1 MIYNFKDL
9 QTVFFHPSYGQYIA
23 SGSGIGTITFTMATD
38 RTVQD
43 VAADGRV
50 MSSKVEG
57 ENGSI
62 AIAIQQTSQFH
73 KWLQGLYNY
82 LKSVDA
88 SEWTQLTITAD
99 SAVMGDNN
107 QCTGCGF
114 QKRAD
119 LPYQAQGQLV
129 TYTILA
135 ESVFES

>member
-1 MIYNFKDL
+1 MIYSFKDL
-9 QTVFFHPSYGQYIA
+9 QTVFSHPAYGRYVA
-23 SGSGIGTITFTMATD
+23 TGSGIGTITFSMATD

-43 VAADGRV
+43 VAADGSV
-50 MSSKVEG
+50 MTSDVEG

-62 AIAIQQTSQFH
+62 AIAIQQTSAFH

-82 LKSVDA
+82 LKGNPA
-88 SEWTQLTITAD
+88 QWNQLTITAD

-107 QCTGCGF
+107 QCTGCAF

-129 TYTILA
+129 TWTVLS
-135 ESVFES
+135 ENMFQS